1 MIDLRYYEKLKNNN
15 WKQEPYVDMII
26 IDETISL
33 NRHLSKEYKIKLLQD
48 KIDILKVKLENEKL
62 LKYPCSYKEHLIY
75 KNKLKNIISYDP
87 SIYLVFMCKELN
99 KYEIMTHSQA
109 SNDIKSL
116 VIQNELFN

>member
-1 MIDLRYYEKLKNNN
+1 
-15 WKQEPYVDMII
+15 MII
-26 IDETISL
+26 IDESISL
-33 NRHLSKEYKIKLLQD
+33 NRHLSKEHKIKLLQE

-62 LKYPCSYKEHLIY
+62 LKYPCSYKDHLIY

-87 SIYLVFMCKELN
+87 NIYLVFMCKELN

-109 SNDIKSL
+109 SNDIKRL